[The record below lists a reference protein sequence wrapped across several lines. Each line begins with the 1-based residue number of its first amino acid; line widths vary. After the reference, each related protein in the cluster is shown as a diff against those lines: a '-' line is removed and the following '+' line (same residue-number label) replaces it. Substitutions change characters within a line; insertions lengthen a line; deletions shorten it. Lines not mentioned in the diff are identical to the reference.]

1 MLEQKEREKID
12 LDRMR
17 KRLEEDKRKL
27 QIEKEI
33 FNKNSKRLSENLEKR
48 KKIFDTQ
55 WKLLE
60 GELLKLAAEKER
72 LRKEKEFFREV
83 HNFEKRTER
92 ENSVLPIPKMFF
104 AGVKSE
110 ESLKK
115 RYKDLMKIYHPDNP
129 SGDGDIVLMINKEY
143 NKLRELYTKK

>member
-1 MLEQKEREKID
+1 MMEQREIEKIN

-17 KRLEEDKRKL
+17 KKLEEDKRKF
-27 QIEKEI
+27 QVEKEI
-33 FNKNSKRLSENLEKR
+33 FKKNSKRLSDNLEK
-48 KKIFDTQ
+48 KKRIFETQ

-72 LRKEKEFFREV
+72 LQKEKEFFREV

-92 ENSVLPIPKMFF
+92 ESSVLPIPKMFF

-115 RYKDLMKIYHPDNP
+115 RYKELMKIYHPDNP
-129 SGDGDIVLMINKEY
+129 AGDSDIVLMINREY
-143 NKLRELYTKK
+143 NKMKELYTKK